1 MKLEEVNRKRKEAEG
16 NGEIKKVNRDTI
28 RKRLREILERAYNIK
43 YSIYET
49 KTIEHVFV
57 QTVISL
63 AIIVLDRA
71 CV

>member
-1 MKLEEVNRKRKEAEG
+1 MKPEEVNRKRKEAER

-28 RKRLREILERAYNIK
+28 RKRLYEMLERAHNIS

-49 KTIEHVFV
+49 KTIEDDFV

-63 AIIVLDRA
+63 PIIVLDQA